1 MGGFFGGDDK
11 EAPPI
16 NFTPY
21 TPIDATKSNPPINFM
36 RIFDNV
42 SQQEFVFKKTP
53 KGERYLQ
60 LKNLIQQKKDEY
72 NQYTSLN
79 RIFHTEEYRQRYLKS
94 LEKRNDVIKNLEK
107 EASKFARD
115 SGGTEIQINDLSGR
129 IPLDAP
135 FESIIPQIANISNI
149 DTNLPNVRNLQNFNS
164 NLPQIANISN
174 IDTNLPNVRNL
185 QNFNSNLPQIANI
198 SNIDTNLP
206 NILKLMPFEMR
217 YAAMVANVSEKLRDL
232 NDTITGLEVSDP
244 MTIERYQPFLKAFRE
259 ANKLAMDRGFDIKY
273 NGLDNKLREMGLNN
287 STTAL
292 GAMISLQKQKVDT
305 EIENNLK
312 EYAFANNLKQ
322 QSIDNLLKT
331 GNTIA
336 QEGELAYKQFAQDSS
351 NQLQIRQQ
359 DLGIEDLEQQRARAI
374 QNAQLAQRNQNISL
388 EELRQQRARE
398 QANIELQAR
407 NQNLALSQLEQQR
420 AKDIVTN
427 NLAQRNQNISLEE
440 LRQQRARFERQSE
453 LAKRE
458 LTLNMLI
465 NRNPFGQG
473 LTHISNNN
481 TNALNAI
488 GATNNAMYQ
497 KQSNELQASSLEQE
511 RFRNEQAAKSDPFGT
526 ILNTGLGAFAG
537 GAGKELGKN
546 LFKK

>member
-1 MGGFFGGDDK
+1 MGGFFGGDDD

-42 SQQEFVFKKTP
+42 SQQEFVFKKSP

-72 NQYTSLN
+72 NRGGHNTDSYYTNLQNEIS
-79 RIFHTEEYRQRYLKS
+79 S
-94 LEKRNDVIKNLEK
+94 LEQQASALEGS
-107 EASKFARD
+107 AGD
-115 SGGTEIQINDLSGR
+115 TEIQINDLSGR

-135 FESIIPQIANISNI
+135 FETVLPEIANLPSV
-149 DTNLPNVRNLQNFNS
+149 DMNLPHVR
-164 NLPQIANISN
+164 
-174 IDTNLPNVRNL
+174 D
-185 QNFNSNLPQIANI
+185 
-198 SNIDTNLP
+198 
-206 NILKLMPFEMR
+206 LMPFEMR

-232 NDTITGLEVSDP
+232 SDTITGLEVSDP
-244 MTIERYQPFLKAFRE
+244 MTIARYQPFLESFRQ
-259 ANKLAMDRGFDIKY
+259 ANRLAMEKGFDIRQ

-292 GAMISLQKQKVDT
+292 GTMISLQKQRVDA

-359 DLGIEDLEQQRARAI
+359 DLGVEELEQQRARAI
-374 QNAQLAQRNQNISL
+374 QNAQLAERQQNIAL
-388 EELRQQRARE
+388 EGLKQD
-398 QANIELQAR
+398 
-407 NQNLALSQLEQQR
+407 
-420 AKDIVTN
+420 KGKT
-427 NLAQRNQNISLEE
+427 
-440 LRQQRARFERQSE
+440 ERQSE

-465 NRNPFGQG
+465 NRDPSKMG
-473 LTHISNNN
+473 LNFIANNN
-481 TNALNAI
+481 TNAVNAI

-497 KQSNELQASSLEQE
+497 RQSNELQASSLEQE
-511 RFRNEQAAKSDPFGT
+511 RFRNEQAAKANSDPFGA
-526 ILNTGLGAFAG
+526 ILQQGASAFMGDFSGQIGSGLAN
-537 GAGKELGKN
+537 KL
-546 LFKK
+546 LTKK

>member
-1 MGGFFGGDDK
+1 MGGFFGGDDD

-21 TPIDATKSNPPINFM
+21 EPIDATKSNPPINFM

-42 SQQEFVFKKTP
+42 SQQEFVFKKSP

-72 NQYTSLN
+72 NRGITSPTWFGN
-79 RIFHTEEYRQRYLKS
+79 RKDYDTNLQNEISS
-94 LEKRNDVIKNLEK
+94 LEQQTSALEGS
-107 EASKFARD
+107 AGD
-115 SGGTEIQINDLSGR
+115 TEIQINDLSGR

-135 FESIIPQIANISNI
+135 FETVLPEIA
-149 DTNLPNVRNLQNFNS
+149 
-164 NLPQIANISN
+164 
-174 IDTNLPNVRNL
+174 
-185 QNFNSNLPQIANI
+185 
-198 SNIDTNLP
+198 NLP
-206 NILKLMPFEMR
+206 NINMNLPHVRELIPFEMR
-217 YAAMVANVSEKLRDL
+217 YTTAVAESTQRLREL
-232 NDTITGLEVSDP
+232 SDTITGLEVSDP
-244 MTIERYQPFLKAFRE
+244 MTIERYQPFLKAFKE
-259 ANKLAMDRGFDIKY
+259 ANKLAMDKGFDIKY

-292 GAMISLQKQKVDT
+292 GTMISLQKQRVDT

-336 QEGELAYKQFAQDSS
+336 QEGDLAYKQFAQDSS

-359 DLGIEDLEQQRARAI
+359 DLGVEELEQQRARAI
-374 QNAQLAQRNQNISL
+374 QNAQLAERQQNIALESL
-388 EELRQQRARE
+388 KQE
-398 QANIELQAR
+398 QG
-407 NQNLALSQLEQQR
+407 
-420 AKDIVTN
+420 KT
-427 NLAQRNQNISLEE
+427 
-440 LRQQRARFERQSE
+440 ERQSE

-465 NRNPFGQG
+465 NRDPSKMG
-473 LTHISNNN
+473 LNFIANNN
-481 TNALNAI
+481 TNAINAI

-497 KQSNELQASSLEQE
+497 KQSNELQASSLEQQ
-511 RFRNEQAAKSDPFGT
+511 RFANEQAAKSDPFGNL
-526 ILNTGLGAFAG
+526 LNTAVGTLGGSFLGAYGTAKGFGAAG
-537 GAGKELGKN
+537 GNINN
-546 LFKK
+546 LNPFDKKK

>member
-1 MGGFFGGDDK
+1 MGGFFGGDDD

-21 TPIDATKSNPPINFM
+21 EPIDATKSNPPINFM

-42 SQQEFVFKKTP
+42 SQQEFVFKKSP
-53 KGERYLQ
+53 KGDRYLQ

-72 NQYTSLN
+72 NRSSGSPFSN
-79 RIFHTEEYRQRYLKS
+79 SFWAEKDRQKDEISS
-94 LEKRNDVIKNLEK
+94 LERQAAELEGQ
-107 EASKFARD
+107 AGD
-115 SGGTEIQINDLSGR
+115 TEIQINDLSGR

-135 FESIIPQIANISNI
+135 FETVLPKIA
-149 DTNLPNVRNLQNFNS
+149 
-164 NLPQIANISN
+164 
-174 IDTNLPNVRNL
+174 
-185 QNFNSNLPQIANI
+185 
-198 SNIDTNLP
+198 NLP
-206 NILKLMPFEMR
+206 NIDMNLPHVRNLMPFEMR

-244 MTIERYQPFLKAFRE
+244 MAIERYQPFLEAFRQ
-259 ANKLAMDRGFDIKY
+259 ANRLAMEKGFDIRQ

-292 GAMISLQKQKVDT
+292 GAMITLQKQKVDT

-359 DLGIEDLEQQRARAI
+359 DLGVEELEQQRARAI
-374 QNAQLAQRNQNISL
+374 QNAQLA
-388 EELRQQRARE
+388 ERQQD
-398 QANIELQAR
+398 I
-407 NQNLALSQLEQQR
+407 ALEGL
-420 AKDIVTN
+420 KLDKGKT
-427 NLAQRNQNISLEE
+427 
-440 LRQQRARFERQSE
+440 ERQSE

-458 LTLNMLI
+458 LTLNMLV
-465 NRNPFGQG
+465 NRDPSKMG
-473 LTHISNNN
+473 LNFIANNN
-481 TNALNAI
+481 TNAVNAI

-497 KQSNELQASSLEQE
+497 RQSNELQASSLEQE
-511 RFRNEQAAKSDPFGT
+511 RFKNEQAAQSDPFGT

>member
-1 MGGFFGGDDK
+1 MGGFFGGDDD
-11 EAPPI
+11 ETPPI

-21 TPIDATKSNPPINFM
+21 TPIDATKLNPPINFM

-42 SQQEFVFKKTP
+42 SQQEFVFKKSP

-72 NQYTSLN
+72 NRIIPIANIFNEYDDTRLRDEITSL
-79 RIFHTEEYRQRYLKS
+79 ERQAAE
-94 LEKRNDVIKNLEK
+94 LEGSAGD
-107 EASKFARD
+107 
-115 SGGTEIQINDLSGR
+115 TEIQINDLSGR

-135 FESIIPQIANISNI
+135 FETVLPEIA
-149 DTNLPNVRNLQNFNS
+149 
-164 NLPQIANISN
+164 
-174 IDTNLPNVRNL
+174 
-185 QNFNSNLPQIANI
+185 
-198 SNIDTNLP
+198 NLP
-206 NILKLMPFEMR
+206 NIHLHLPHVKNLMPFEMR

-244 MTIERYQPFLKAFRE
+244 MTIARYQPFLESFRQ
-259 ANKLAMDRGFDIKY
+259 ANRLAMEKGFDIRQ

-292 GAMISLQKQKVDT
+292 GTMISLQKQRVDA

-336 QEGELAYKQFAQDSS
+336 QEGDLAYKQFAQDSS

-359 DLGIEDLEQQRARAI
+359 DLGVEELEQQRARAI
-374 QNAQLAQRNQNISL
+374 QNAQLAERQQNIALESL
-388 EELRQQRARE
+388 KQE
-398 QANIELQAR
+398 QG
-407 NQNLALSQLEQQR
+407 
-420 AKDIVTN
+420 KT
-427 NLAQRNQNISLEE
+427 
-440 LRQQRARFERQSE
+440 ERQSE

-465 NRNPFGQG
+465 NRDPSKMG
-473 LTHISNNN
+473 LNFIANNN
-481 TNALNAI
+481 TNAINAI

-511 RFRNEQAAKSDPFGT
+511 RFRNEQAAKANSDPFGA
-526 ILNTGLGAFAG
+526 ILQQGVSAFMGDFSGQMGSGLAN
-537 GAGKELGKN
+537 KL
-546 LFKK
+546 LTKK

>member
-1 MGGFFGGDDK
+1 MGGFFGGDDD

-21 TPIDATKSNPPINFM
+21 EPIDATKSNPPINFM

-42 SQQEFVFKKTP
+42 SQQEFVFKKSP

-72 NQYTSLN
+72 N
-79 RIFHTEEYRQRYLKS
+79 RISGDFFSSKFKNDKKIQSDEIAS
-94 LEKRNDVIKNLEK
+94 LERQAAELEGQ
-107 EASKFARD
+107 AGD
-115 SGGTEIQINDLSGR
+115 TEIQINDLSGR

-135 FESIIPQIANISNI
+135 FETVLPEIA
-149 DTNLPNVRNLQNFNS
+149 
-164 NLPQIANISN
+164 
-174 IDTNLPNVRNL
+174 
-185 QNFNSNLPQIANI
+185 
-198 SNIDTNLP
+198 NLP
-206 NILKLMPFEMR
+206 NINMNLPNIRNLIPFEMR
-217 YAAMVANVSEKLRDL
+217 YAAAVAESTQRLRDL
-232 NDTITGLEVSDP
+232 SDTITGLEVSDP

-292 GAMISLQKQKVDT
+292 GTMISLQKQRVDT

-336 QEGELAYKQFAQDSS
+336 QEGDLAYKQFAQDSS

-359 DLGIEDLEQQRARAI
+359 DLGVEELEQQRARAI
-374 QNAQLAQRNQNISL
+374 QNAQLAQRQQDIAL
-388 EELRQQRARE
+388 EGLK
-398 QANIELQAR
+398 LD
-407 NQNLALSQLEQQR
+407 
-420 AKDIVTN
+420 KGKT
-427 NLAQRNQNISLEE
+427 
-440 LRQQRARFERQSE
+440 ERQSE

-465 NRNPFGQG
+465 NRDPSKMG
-473 LTHISNNN
+473 LNFIANNN
-481 TNALNAI
+481 TNAINAI

-497 KQSNELQASSLEQE
+497 RQSNELQASSLEQE
-511 RFRNEQAAKSDPFGT
+511 RFRNEQAAKANSDPFGT
-526 ILNTGLGAFAG
+526 ILKTGVSSFVGDFSGNLGG
-537 GAGKELGKN
+537 N
-546 LFKK
+546 LADKLTKKK

>member
-1 MGGFFGGDDK
+1 MGGFFGGDDD

-42 SQQEFVFKKTP
+42 SQQEFVFKKSP

-72 NQYTSLN
+72 NRGGHNTDSYYTNLQNEIS
-79 RIFHTEEYRQRYLKS
+79 S
-94 LEKRNDVIKNLEK
+94 LERQASSLESS
-107 EASKFARD
+107 AGD
-115 SGGTEIQINDLSGR
+115 TEIQINDLSGR

-135 FESIIPQIANISNI
+135 FETVLPEIA
-149 DTNLPNVRNLQNFNS
+149 NLPNVDM
-164 NLPQIANISN
+164 NLPH
-174 IDTNLPNVRNL
+174 VRN
-185 QNFNSNLPQIANI
+185 
-198 SNIDTNLP
+198 
-206 NILKLMPFEMR
+206 LMPFEMR

-244 MTIERYQPFLKAFRE
+244 MTIARYQPFLESFRQ
-259 ANKLAMDRGFDIKY
+259 ANRLAMEKGFDIRQ

-336 QEGELAYKQFAQDSS
+336 QEGDLAYKQFAQDSS

-359 DLGIEDLEQQRARAI
+359 DLGVEELEQQRARAI
-374 QNAQLAQRNQNISL
+374 QNAQLSQ
-388 EELRQQRARE
+388 RQQD
-398 QANIELQAR
+398 I
-407 NQNLALSQLEQQR
+407 ALE
-420 AKDIVTN
+420 
-427 NLAQRNQNISLEE
+427 SLK
-440 LRQQRARFERQSE
+440 QDQGKTERQSE

-458 LTLNMLI
+458 LTLNMLV
-465 NRNPFGQG
+465 NRDPSKMG
-473 LTHISNNN
+473 LNFIANNN
-481 TNALNAI
+481 TNAINAI
-488 GATNNAMYQ
+488 GTTNNAMYQ
-497 KQSNELQASSLEQE
+497 KQSNELQASGLEQQK
-511 RFRNEQAAKSDPFGT
+511 FMNEQASQSDPFGT
-526 ILNTGLGAFAG
+526 ILNTGIGAFTG
-537 GAGKELGKN
+537 SFGKSLGKN
-546 LFKK
+546 ILGKK

>member
-1 MGGFFGGDDK
+1 MGGFFGGDDD

-21 TPIDATKSNPPINFM
+21 EPIDATKSNPPINFM

-42 SQQEFVFKKTP
+42 SQQEFVFKKSP

-72 NQYTSLN
+72 NRSSGNPLSN
-79 RIFHTEEYRQRYLKS
+79 NFWAEKDKLRDEISS
-94 LEKRNDVIKNLEK
+94 LEKQAVELEGS
-107 EASKFARD
+107 AGD
-115 SGGTEIQINDLSGR
+115 TEIQINDLSGR

-135 FESIIPQIANISNI
+135 FETVLPEIANLPNI
-149 DTNLPNVRNLQNFNS
+149 NMNLPNVRNL
-164 NLPQIANISN
+164 
-174 IDTNLPNVRNL
+174 
-185 QNFNSNLPQIANI
+185 
-198 SNIDTNLP
+198 
-206 NILKLMPFEMR
+206 MPFDMR
-217 YAAMVANVSEKLRDL
+217 YAAAVAESTQRLREL
-232 NDTITGLEVSDP
+232 SDTITGLEVSDP
-244 MTIERYQPFLKAFRE
+244 MVIERYQPFLESFRQ

-359 DLGIEDLEQQRARAI
+359 DLGVEELEQQRARAI
-374 QNAQLAQRNQNISL
+374 QNAQLS
-388 EELRQQRARE
+388 ERQQD
-398 QANIELQAR
+398 I
-407 NQNLALSQLEQQR
+407 ALEGL
-420 AKDIVTN
+420 KLDKGKT
-427 NLAQRNQNISLEE
+427 
-440 LRQQRARFERQSE
+440 ERQSE

-465 NRNPFGQG
+465 NRDPSKMG
-473 LTHISNNN
+473 LNFIANNN
-481 TNALNAI
+481 TNAINAI

-511 RFRNEQAAKSDPFGT
+511 RFRNEQAAKANSDPFGT
-526 ILNTGLGAFAG
+526 ILKTGVSSFVGDFSGNLGD
-537 GAGKELGKN
+537 N
-546 LFKK
+546 LADKLTKKK

>member
-1 MGGFFGGDDK
+1 MGGFFGGDDD

-42 SQQEFVFKKTP
+42 SQQEFVFKKSP

-72 NQYTSLN
+72 NRGGHNTDSYYTNLQNEIS
-79 RIFHTEEYRQRYLKS
+79 S
-94 LEKRNDVIKNLEK
+94 LEQQASALEGS
-107 EASKFARD
+107 AGD
-115 SGGTEIQINDLSGR
+115 TEIQINDLSGR

-135 FESIIPQIANISNI
+135 FETVLPEIA
-149 DTNLPNVRNLQNFNS
+149 NLPNVDM
-164 NLPQIANISN
+164 NLPH
-174 IDTNLPNVRNL
+174 VRN
-185 QNFNSNLPQIANI
+185 
-198 SNIDTNLP
+198 
-206 NILKLMPFEMR
+206 LMPFEMR
-217 YAAMVANVSEKLRDL
+217 YTAMVANVSEKLRDL

-244 MTIERYQPFLKAFRE
+244 MTIVRYQPFLESFRQ
-259 ANKLAMDRGFDIKY
+259 ANRLAMEKGFDIRQ

-292 GAMISLQKQKVDT
+292 GAMITLQKQKVDT

-322 QSIDNLLKT
+322 ESIQNLLKT

-359 DLGIEDLEQQRARAI
+359 DLGVEELEQQRARAI
-374 QNAQLAQRNQNISL
+374 QNAQLAERQQNITL
-388 EELRQQRARE
+388 EGLK
-398 QANIELQAR
+398 LD
-407 NQNLALSQLEQQR
+407 
-420 AKDIVTN
+420 KGKT
-427 NLAQRNQNISLEE
+427 
-440 LRQQRARFERQSE
+440 ERQSE

-465 NRNPFGQG
+465 NRDPSKMG
-473 LTHISNNN
+473 LNFIANNN
-481 TNALNAI
+481 TNAINAI

-511 RFRNEQAAKSDPFGT
+511 RFRNEQAAKANSDPFSA
-526 ILNTGLGAFAG
+526 ILQQGASAFMGDFSGQIGSGLAN
-537 GAGKELGKN
+537 KL
-546 LFKK
+546 LTKK

>member
-1 MGGFFGGDDK
+1 MGGFFGGDDD

-42 SQQEFVFKKTP
+42 SQQEFVFKKSP

-72 NQYTSLN
+72 NRSGHNTDSYYTNLQNEIS
-79 RIFHTEEYRQRYLKS
+79 S
-94 LEKRNDVIKNLEK
+94 LEQQASALEGS
-107 EASKFARD
+107 AGD
-115 SGGTEIQINDLSGR
+115 TEIQINDLSGR

-135 FESIIPQIANISNI
+135 FETVLPEIA
-149 DTNLPNVRNLQNFNS
+149 
-164 NLPQIANISN
+164 
-174 IDTNLPNVRNL
+174 
-185 QNFNSNLPQIANI
+185 
-198 SNIDTNLP
+198 NLP
-206 NILKLMPFEMR
+206 NIDMNLPHVRDLMPFEMR

-244 MTIERYQPFLKAFRE
+244 MTIARYQPFLESFRQ
-259 ANKLAMDRGFDIKY
+259 ANRLAMEKGFDIKY

-292 GAMISLQKQKVDT
+292 GTMISLQKQRVDS

-336 QEGELAYKQFAQDSS
+336 QEGDLAYKQFAQDSS

-359 DLGIEDLEQQRARAI
+359 DLGVEELEQQRARAI
-374 QNAQLAQRNQNISL
+374 QNAQLAERQQNIAL
-388 EELRQQRARE
+388 EGLK
-398 QANIELQAR
+398 LD
-407 NQNLALSQLEQQR
+407 
-420 AKDIVTN
+420 KGKT
-427 NLAQRNQNISLEE
+427 
-440 LRQQRARFERQSE
+440 ERQSE

-465 NRNPFGQG
+465 NRDPSKMG
-473 LTHISNNN
+473 LNFIANNN
-481 TNALNAI
+481 TNAVNAI

-497 KQSNELQASSLEQE
+497 KQSNELQASSLEQQ
-511 RFRNEQAAKSDPFGT
+511 RFANEQAAQSDPFGT

>member
-1 MGGFFGGDDK
+1 MGGFFGGDDD

-21 TPIDATKSNPPINFM
+21 EPIDATKSNPPINFM

-42 SQQEFVFKKTP
+42 SQQEFVFKKSP

-60 LKNLIQQKKDEY
+60 LKNLIQQKKNEY
-72 NQYTSLN
+72 NRGGHNTDSYYTNLQNEIS
-79 RIFHTEEYRQRYLKS
+79 S
-94 LEKRNDVIKNLEK
+94 LEQQASALEGS
-107 EASKFARD
+107 AGD
-115 SGGTEIQINDLSGR
+115 TEIQINDLSGR

-135 FESIIPQIANISNI
+135 FESVLPEIANLPNI
-149 DTNLPNVRNLQNFNS
+149 DMNLPNVRNL
-164 NLPQIANISN
+164 I
-174 IDTNLPNVRNL
+174 
-185 QNFNSNLPQIANI
+185 
-198 SNIDTNLP
+198 
-206 NILKLMPFEMR
+206 PFEMR
-217 YAAMVANVSEKLRDL
+217 YAAAVAESTQRLRDL
-232 NDTITGLEVSDP
+232 SDTITGLEVSDP

-292 GAMISLQKQKVDT
+292 GAMISLQKQRVDT

-336 QEGELAYKQFAQDSS
+336 QEGDLAYKQFAQDSD
-351 NQLQIRQQ
+351 NQLKIRQQ
-359 DLGIEDLEQQRARAI
+359 DLGVEELEQQRARAI
-374 QNAQLAQRNQNISL
+374 QNAQLA
-388 EELRQQRARE
+388 ERQQD
-398 QANIELQAR
+398 I
-407 NQNLALSQLEQQR
+407 ALEGL
-420 AKDIVTN
+420 KLDKGKT
-427 NLAQRNQNISLEE
+427 
-440 LRQQRARFERQSE
+440 ERQSE

-465 NRNPFGQG
+465 NRDPSKMG
-473 LTHISNNN
+473 LNFIANNN
-481 TNALNAI
+481 TNAINAI

-497 KQSNELQASSLEQE
+497 RQSNELQASSLEQE
-511 RFRNEQAAKSDPFGT
+511 RFMNEQKLKTNPLGELISPVLGTFGT
-526 ILNTGLGAFAG
+526 TVATNLGNKMFD
-537 GAGKELGKN
+537 
-546 LFKK
+546 KK

>member
-1 MGGFFGGDDK
+1 MGGFFGGDDD

-42 SQQEFVFKKTP
+42 SQQEFVFKKSP
-53 KGERYLQ
+53 KGDRYLQ

-72 NQYTSLN
+72 NRSSGSPFSNSFWEEKN
-79 RIFHTEEYRQRYLKS
+79 RQKDEIAS
-94 LEKRNDVIKNLEK
+94 LERQAAELEGQ
-107 EASKFARD
+107 AGD
-115 SGGTEIQINDLSGR
+115 TEIQINDLSGR

-135 FESIIPQIANISNI
+135 FETVLPEIA
-149 DTNLPNVRNLQNFNS
+149 
-164 NLPQIANISN
+164 
-174 IDTNLPNVRNL
+174 
-185 QNFNSNLPQIANI
+185 
-198 SNIDTNLP
+198 NLP
-206 NILKLMPFEMR
+206 NIHLHLPHVKELMPFEMR

-232 NDTITGLEVSDP
+232 SDTITGLEVSDP
-244 MTIERYQPFLKAFRE
+244 MAIERYQPFLESFRQ
-259 ANKLAMDRGFDIKY
+259 ANRLAMEKGFDIRQ

-292 GAMISLQKQKVDT
+292 GAMITLQKQKVDT

-312 EYAFANNLKQ
+312 EYAFANQLKQ
-322 QSIDNLLKT
+322 ESIQNLLKT

-359 DLGIEDLEQQRARAI
+359 DLGVEELEQQRARAI
-374 QNAQLAQRNQNISL
+374 QNAQLAERQQNIAL
-388 EELRQQRARE
+388 EGLK
-398 QANIELQAR
+398 LD
-407 NQNLALSQLEQQR
+407 
-420 AKDIVTN
+420 KGKT
-427 NLAQRNQNISLEE
+427 
-440 LRQQRARFERQSE
+440 ERQSE

-458 LTLNMLI
+458 LTLNMLV
-465 NRNPFGQG
+465 NRDPSKMG
-473 LTHISNNN
+473 LNFIANNN
-481 TNALNAI
+481 TNAINAI